1 MQQVLPDDDVVY
13 DVLLSFL
20 EFYEVIPA
28 RFWVSLFL
36 IVIFFHHKGANEY
49 IYIFFKK
56 GFKWIKTFQV

>member
-49 IYIFFKK
+49 IYIFKK
-56 GFKWIKTFQV
+56 RL

>member
-36 IVIFFHHKGANEY
+36 IVIFFQHKGANEY
-49 IYIFFKK
+49 IYIFKK
-56 GFKWIKTFQV
+56 RL